1 MNIRL
6 NGAARE
12 VADGISVGALLLAE
26 TGSARGS
33 AVVLDGEVV
42 PRSSWDTVTVQAGQ
56 SVEIVTAV
64 QGG

>member
-12 VADGISVGALLLAE
+12 VADGISVGALLLTE